1 MSDLLPPNSTAL
13 ERALAAVGASAT
25 DLAVPIRELWDPDTC
40 PLELLPWLAWAWS
53 VDEWDDAWSEQQKR
67 DTVRQ
72 ALPVQRV
79 KGTIGAVRRAVEALG
94 VVVRV
99 QEWFNQSPAGAPYT
113 YRLLVE
119 VDQEPL
125 TQAGQASLLRIVE
138 NAKNLRSHLETVLL
152 TVNSRTT
159 LSAAVVTGIGVD
171 LGVTYGA
178 PRYADGTPALDLLT
192 DAAEYGEAS
201 TVDALDRLHTL
212 LHSTLTSPT
221 YW

>member
-1 MSDLLPPNSTAL
+1 MSELLPPNSTAL

-25 DLAVPIRELWDPDTC
+25 DLAVPIRELWDPNTC

-67 DTVRQ
+67 ETVRQ
-72 ALPVQRV
+72 ALPVQRI
-79 KGTIGAVRRAVEALG
+79 KGTLGAVRKAVAALG
-94 VVVRV
+94 PEVRV
-99 QEWFNQSPAGAPYT
+99 QEWFAQDPPGQPYT
-113 YRLLVE
+113 FRLLVDI
-119 VDQEPL
+119 DQEAL
-125 TQAGQASLLRIVE
+125 TQNDQASLLRIVE
-138 NAKNLRSHLETVLL
+138 TTKNLRSHLETVLL
-152 TVNSRTT
+152 NVSSQAGPRT
-159 LSAAVVTGIGVD
+159 AVVAGIGVD

-201 TVDALDRLHTL
+201 TVGALDRLHTL
-212 LHSTLTSPT
+212 LHDTLTTPN